1 MRLAPHVTLEM
12 LDSAF
17 WLARLSEPDAPLLA
31 PDEMAAFNARVYE
44 ILNIP
49 PVLSL
54 PDTLPR
60 AEVEAHIRA
69 CLPDRVLYDRAGQP
83 FEPAVFANL
92 LDQAMGCPP
101 DPVRIQFGLAAQ
113 RANVRSFPAGEIFTS
128 GPYEYTLD
136 RIQETTIDVG
146 WPVAIVG
153 TSHNED
159 LYFCLPPLYWGW
171 VSRMNVVQGTRAD
184 VESYT
189 MFKPFIMTTAARGGL
204 VNLTTGRAIAS
215 QMGTRLPLNGET
227 PEVYET
233 QLPILEPSMPLSVQ
247 GYALKTDFAVGYL
260 PPTRRTLFTQAF
272 KMLGEPY
279 AWGGSR
285 FGIFG
290 RDCSRFIQDVY
301 ATTGIHLPRNGSQQ
315 ARVGQTAA
323 AFTPDM
329 DESVRKT
336 LLVGA
341 VSPGAILHFPGHVIL
356 YLGHV
361 DGEPYIIHATSSA
374 GFSEVIVSD
383 LSLGVDLPTGS
394 LLSRLT
400 QAVEI

>member
-12 LDSAF
+12 LDPAF

-31 PDEMAAFNARVYE
+31 PDEIAAFNARVYE
-44 ILNIP
+44 SLNIP
-49 PVLSL
+49 PVPSL

-92 LDQAMGCPP
+92 LDQAMGCLP

-113 RANVRSFPAGEIFTS
+113 RANVRSFPVGEIFTS

-159 LYFCLPPLYWGW
+159 LYFCLTPLYWGW

-204 VNLTTGRAIAS
+204 VNLTTRRAIAS

-336 LLVGA
+336 LLVGT
-341 VSPGAILHFPGHVIL
+341 VSPGAILHFPGHVML

-361 DGEPYIIHATSSA
+361 DCEPYIIHATNSA

-383 LSLGVDLPTGS
+383 LSLGADLPTGS